1 MGMNGVSASVPSSPL
16 SGIADSAARTPAEVP
31 AHAGRGHRM
40 LYLAGRPSL
49 RSSVRYVRHRAAQDL
64 PEHEIATQWKRASAI
79 VKELQRDEA
88 SRADGAA
95 TTPLGP
101 EYEPLLLELFQDQ
114 LIRNGFN
121 TVPTDIALV
130 ELDKLVVYQKHI
142 DLPFAQQRASRLGP
156 IPDRAAVFRICLPHD
171 HPSPPVAWTRVHGNT
186 FVFVSPSNDLRSLGS
201 VRLDAGQLEAGR
213 FSGSVVGVAGVA
225 IGFGSNFLNAI
236 ACEGRIILNN
246 GSHRAYALR
255 QLGVTHVP
263 CIVQHVS
270 SREELRLVA
279 DGTVSEDADFYLR
292 QPRPPMLVD
301 YFDPRLHVVLDSKP
315 RLTQIRVTV
324 DVDES
329 WLPAL

>member
-1 MGMNGVSASVPSSPL
+1 MSGVSAIIRSPRL
-16 SGIADSAARTPAEVP
+16 NGGADSAVAEPADVP
-31 AHAGRGHRM
+31 ASAGRGHRM

-49 RSSVRYVRHRAAQDL
+49 RSFVRYVRHRAAAEL
-64 PEHEIATQWKRASAI
+64 PDHEIAAQWKRASAI

-88 SRADGAA
+88 GRADGAS
-95 TTPLGP
+95 TIPLGP
-101 EYEPLLLELFQDQ
+101 EYEPFLLELFQDP

-142 DLPFAQQRASRLGP
+142 DIPFAQQRASRLGP
-156 IPDRAAVFRICLPHD
+156 IPDAAAVFRTCLPHD
-171 HPSPPVAWTRVHGNT
+171 HPSPPVAWSRVHGNT

-201 VRLDAGQLEAGR
+201 VRLDPSQVDAAR

-225 IGFGSNFLNAI
+225 IGFGSNFLNAV

-255 QLGVTHVP
+255 QIGVTHVP

-279 DGTVSEDADFYLR
+279 DGTVSDDADFYLR
-292 QPRPPMLVD
+292 DARPPMLVD

-315 RLTQIRVTV
+315 RLTQIRVSV
-324 DVDES
+324 QVDES

>member
-1 MGMNGVSASVPSSPL
+1 
-16 SGIADSAARTPAEVP
+16 
-31 AHAGRGHRM
+31 M

-49 RSSVRYVRHRAAQDL
+49 RSFVRYVRHRAAEEL
-64 PEHEIATQWKRASAI
+64 PEHEIAAQWKLASA
-79 VKELQRDEA
+79 VVNELRRDEA
-88 SRADGAA
+88 GRADGAA
-95 TTPLGP
+95 TIPLGP
-101 EYEPLLLELFQDQ
+101 EYEPLLLELFQDP
-114 LIRNGFN
+114 LVRNGFN
-121 TVPTDIALV
+121 AVPTDIALV

-156 IPDRAAVFRICLPHD
+156 LPDYAAVFRTCLPHD
-171 HPSPPVAWTRVHGNT
+171 HPSPAVAWTRVHGNT
-186 FVFVSPSNDLRSLGS
+186 FVFVSPSNDLRSLGP
-201 VRLDAGQLEAGR
+201 VRLDASQLDAAR

-255 QLGVTHVP
+255 QLGITHVP
-263 CIVQHVS
+263 CIVQHAS
-270 SREELRLVA
+270 SREELKLVT
-279 DGTVSEDADFYLR
+279 DNTVSREANLYLR
-292 QPRPPMLVD
+292 DPRPPMLVD

-324 DVDES
+324 QVDES